1 MLSVEATGKNI
12 EQAIENALF
21 ELKAPREDVE
31 IKILEQGGFF
41 RKAKVLVSISSDC
54 IEKYEKKEQKI
65 EQEELEKQEEKILEQ
80 EKNEESEQ
88 KLTENDF
95 LDKVEDVEENSD
107 KIEQKEVKKEEKPA
121 KKDKKEIADIKK
133 VENFVSGLLNKIS
146 LTAEVELSENDEE
159 IFVNIK
165 GTSDIIGYRGEGLN
179 ALQYLTSVFVGK
191 NNRHAKKVR
200 IDCDGY
206 RARREASLVALAN
219 RIAKKVERT
228 HQSVKLEPMTGNER
242 RIIHTA
248 LAENE
253 FVETYSKGEEPHRCL
268 IVKFKDQNEN

>member
-206 RARREASLVALAN
+206 RARREASLIALAN
-219 RIAKKVERT
+219 RIAKKVEKT

>member
-41 RKAKVLVSISSDC
+41 KKAKVLVSISQDE
-54 IEKYEKKEQKI
+54 IEKYEKREKQREEAKI
-65 EQEELEKQEEKILEQ
+65 EEEKLEEKIEVKQVEKQEETKQQ
-80 EKNEESEQ
+80 EE
-88 KLTENDF
+88 KLTTSEDFEDTFEDNVISPKENKKQ
-95 LDKVEDVEENSD
+95 DKKV
-107 KIEQKEVKKEEKPA
+107 VKKEVE
-121 KKDKKEIADIKK
+121 DIKK
-133 VENFVSGLLNKIS
+133 VENFVRGLLNKIS
-146 LTAEVELSENDEE
+146 LTADVELSENDEE

-179 ALQYLTSVFVGK
+179 ALQYLTSVYVGK

-206 RARREASLVALAN
+206 RARREASLIALAN

-253 FVETYSKGEEPHRCL
+253 KIETYSKGEEPHRCL
-268 IVKFKDQNEN
+268 IVKYKEN